1 MKKIYILFF
10 FIFSFNCFSQSNEKQ
25 IFLKDAE
32 TNLPIEDVSVLILK
46 TKQLLLSNA
55 EGKISFILNG
65 TSNIQFSHPAYK
77 SITVRSSALQKTD
90 NIIYLKSNINDL
102 DEIIVTK
109 QHPQKILKSIV
120 ENSIKKLTVPA
131 RLKVYSREFFKMDG
145 NYSNY
150 NDGLLNFQIQGKE
163 KKFKSD
169 ILIEQNRSFGV
180 INDYLSSEVL
190 GYNLN
195 DLMQNYYNF
204 KYLLP
209 IILSSAKN
217 EYEYVIKANKL
228 NPDYNVMIVTPLEKT
243 KNLKDDFKIIYD
255 NKNKLILEVNTELST
270 QIISNSKEKKTLD
283 SKNIYKS
290 IFKANFKLDNS
301 NYYLISSKEEI
312 GFEKGI
318 KDKKINIEVR
328 NYFVTTYFTTHNFT
342 FKPDEAFKGNT
353 LYKKKNVIHT
363 NYWDVSGFV
372 ATEEEQKI
380 IDLMAAKSYK

>member
-145 NYSNY
+145 NYSYY

-163 KKFKSD
+163 KKFKR
-169 ILIEQNRSFGV
+169 EKFF
-180 INDYLSSEVL
+180 LSRL
-190 GYNLN
+190 RRKLK
-195 DLMQNYYNF
+195 LHKM
-204 KYLLP
+204 
-209 IILSSAKN
+209 
-217 EYEYVIKANKL
+217 IK
-228 NPDYNVMIVTPLEKT
+228 
-243 KNLKDDFKIIYD
+243 
-255 NKNKLILEVNTELST
+255 
-270 QIISNSKEKKTLD
+270 
-283 SKNIYKS
+283 
-290 IFKANFKLDNS
+290 
-301 NYYLISSKEEI
+301 
-312 GFEKGI
+312 
-318 KDKKINIEVR
+318 
-328 NYFVTTYFTTHNFT
+328 
-342 FKPDEAFKGNT
+342 
-353 LYKKKNVIHT
+353 
-363 NYWDVSGFV
+363 
-372 ATEEEQKI
+372 
-380 IDLMAAKSYK
+380 